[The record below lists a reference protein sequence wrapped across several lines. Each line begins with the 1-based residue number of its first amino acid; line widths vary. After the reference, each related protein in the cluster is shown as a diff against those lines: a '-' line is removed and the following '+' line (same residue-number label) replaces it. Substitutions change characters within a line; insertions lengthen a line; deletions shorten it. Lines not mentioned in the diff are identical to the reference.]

1 MFPMHRPAE
10 QSSFLIWMI
19 HVRNES
25 HFNYDM
31 LIVLYNSIL
40 PQDALHVAL
49 FDGQK
54 QGRNM

>member
-1 MFPMHRPAE
+1 MHRPAE